1 MKKKTLAQIFF
12 LIIIV
17 VLVFFI
23 YNKYFSDKK
32 LKKNSTKITQIKK
45 EPGDKEKSNIVYNI
59 KYTSYNSNGGKY
71 IVTADRGKIFNKD
84 KNLTLMENVNAT
96 IVFKETAPINFRSN
110 EAVYNNMNYT
120 TEFYGDVLMTYMEH
134 DIKSDKLSLNFSKNL
149 ATISNNVFYK
159 NLNTS
164 LKADRIRVNL
174 LTKDTN
180 IYMKDK
186 SNKIKVISKN

>member
-32 LKKNSTKITQIKK
+32 LKNSTKITQIKK

-96 IVFKETAPINFRSN
+96 IVFKETAPPL
-110 EAVYNNMNYT
+110 VC
-120 TEFYGDVLMTYMEH
+120 
-134 DIKSDKLSLNFSKNL
+134 
-149 ATISNNVFYK
+149 
-159 NLNTS
+159 
-164 LKADRIRVNL
+164 LKA
-174 LTKDTN
+174 
-180 IYMKDK
+180 
-186 SNKIKVISKN
+186 